1 MRAPTMAPGLT
12 LQVCACR
19 IARVM
24 SPCDAHEVEF
34 ASATALGVLM
44 PTMAHATLFPASKS
58 LLMFAHDVFVSRPPV
73 VWRRAGAIYKNV

>member
-44 PTMAHATLFPASKS
+44 PTMAHRNT
-58 LLMFAHDVFVSRPPV
+58 VSCFQVSSHVRS
-73 VWRRAGAIYKNV
+73 